1 MTDEDIFQEIG
12 KIVTR
17 FRLLECQQCAREVRR
32 WLKENG
38 ISGKVIL
45 LKTEYRKA
53 DFIFSNRLNTEEP
66 ISENGR
72 HYAVEV
78 RGRVFDNLSSYGL
91 YKEDWLKD
99 FFCGIGGFII
109 EEIEVF

>member
-1 MTDEDIFQEIG
+1 
-12 KIVTR
+12 
-17 FRLLECQQCAREVRR
+17 
-32 WLKENG
+32 LKERG
-38 ISGKVIL
+38 ISGKVIQ

-53 DFIFSNRLNTEEP
+53 DFIFSNRHDTGEP

-91 YKEDWLKD
+91 YREDWLKD
-99 FFCGIGGFII
+99 FSCGIGGFIVKD
-109 EEIEVF
+109 IEVF